1 MSDAQ
6 IEQNKVAEE
15 KDKED
20 VENDQE
26 EDMTEDKFA

>member
-6 IEQNKVAEE
+6 IEHNKVAEE